1 MSEKKTFKKKELNK
15 DDYKKD
21 EKIIGGVK
29 KGLGLL
35 AFAATIG
42 IGILTKGKFDISK
55 KK

>member
-21 EKIIGGVK
+21 EKIIGGIK
-29 KGLGLL
+29 KVGGVLL
-35 AFAATIG
+35 G
-42 IGILTKGKFDISK
+42 IGAIVVPLLTKGKFDISK